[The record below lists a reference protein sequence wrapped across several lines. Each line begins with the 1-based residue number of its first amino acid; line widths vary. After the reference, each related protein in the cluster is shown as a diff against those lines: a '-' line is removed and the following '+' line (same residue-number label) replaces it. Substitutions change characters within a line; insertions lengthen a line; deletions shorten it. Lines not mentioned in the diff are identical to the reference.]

1 MSKAKKS
8 DADMRLKK
16 TIRPLFGL
24 SRVDRTSAMNK
35 LPFSDTASQL
45 SNLQVKQLKALQM
58 SYKNKLKEM
67 KHKINSSN
75 ETKNREI
82 KVLATIESVA
92 FIKNWSVKIM
102 SAVTKEYHSLLHQ
115 FIDFRVRTWGVIDD
129 LKDYGDR
136 MKQAELV
143 SAM

>member
-45 SNLQVKQLKALQM
+45 SNLQVKQLKALQI

-102 SAVTKEYHSLLHQ
+102 SAVTKEYHSFLHQ

>member
-1 MSKAKKS
+1 
-8 DADMRLKK
+8 
-16 TIRPLFGL
+16 
-24 SRVDRTSAMNK
+24 MNK

-102 SAVTKEYHSLLHQ
+102 SAVTKEYHST
-115 FIDFRVRTWGVIDD
+115 F
-129 LKDYGDR
+129 K
-136 MKQAELV
+136 
-143 SAM
+143 